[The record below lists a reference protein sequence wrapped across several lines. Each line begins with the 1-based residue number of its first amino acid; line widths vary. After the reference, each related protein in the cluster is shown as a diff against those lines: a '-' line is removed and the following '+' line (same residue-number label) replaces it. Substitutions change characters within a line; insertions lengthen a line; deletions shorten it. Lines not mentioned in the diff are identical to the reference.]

1 MTICTDTGKAFIMKI
16 LDELGTEGSFV
27 NLIKDICQS
36 RELTSHLA
44 WDQPRVS
51 TYTSVTW
58 AAFRCYCFWALVQSH
73 SVTLSWVGAQTRAY
87 LKALPVTSS
96 QGWGQLKRRVPP
108 TFCQQELPKMWSC
121 GKLLQPDGEAPPKEN
136 GSPTERQARPFC
148 GTTIH
153 IKLMRSL
160 EKLCELSPVLY
171 MLEIFL

>member
-96 QGWGQLKRRVPP
+96 QGWGQLKRRVPLHSVSRNCLKCDP
-108 TFCQQELPKMWSC
+108 AASYSSLMEKHPQRKM
-121 GKLLQPDGEAPPKEN
+121 EALRK
-136 GSPTERQARPFC
+136 GRP
-148 GTTIH
+148 G
-153 IKLMRSL
+153 RSVG
-160 EKLCELSPVLY
+160 PQ
-171 MLEIFL
+171 FT